1 MLEGRPKS
9 THELSFY
16 LLFYVCIYVGCADVL
31 HTLTG
36 DAICGPSPDQR
47 RGLHIGGGAMKTH
60 ALTYVVVWRLGIQ
73 QRSNIGVCNQYRGGY
88 HWWFN
93 VHHAHRPSGVY

>member
-47 RGLHIGGGAMKTH
+47 RGLHIGGGAMKPG
-60 ALTYVVVWRLGIQ
+60 R
-73 QRSNIGVCNQYRGGY
+73 
-88 HWWFN
+88 
-93 VHHAHRPSGVY
+93 

>member
-36 DAICGPSPDQR
+36 DAICGPSPDREEGCLQEEER
-47 RGLHIGGGAMKTH
+47 
-60 ALTYVVVWRLGIQ
+60 
-73 QRSNIGVCNQYRGGY
+73 
-88 HWWFN
+88 
-93 VHHAHRPSGVY
+93 